1 MGTRS
6 LTIIQ
11 DEDGSEIAVL
21 YRQFDGYPE
30 GHGAELRAFCEGK
43 PIIKGHR
50 AELRA
55 FCEGKPIINGIP
67 VGSNTPK
74 FGEAFNGITDLAAA
88 IVSFF
93 KKNEVGEFYLHPPGY
108 RNGEDWRYYVY
119 PAGGKVEIT
128 QEEVKFGSRTPHS

>member
-30 GHGAELRAFCEGK
+30 GHG
-43 PIIKGHR
+43 